1 MSLTQFVGTPVVR
14 DRLTEAF
21 PNQGDRASGAVQ
33 AGWQTQHYILVG
45 TAFDYL
51 ARFWLRRQADECYT
65 RPWVAE
71 TSLDIAEQFYPEKAP
86 ALAEVI
92 DTAKDRLDTYLETG
106 TVTRPLIESAL
117 DLARVD
123 QLYRNGDL
131 PTHLG
136 NYDDG
141 DIVDCLQLLSI
152 LNDSGVLTPT
162 TARLN
167 PTFGLA
173 SSLVD
178 GADADAILDG
188 TLVDLKTTK
197 KATFKADYW
206 RQLVGYLILA
216 DVHNT
221 LLNTGAYGELGVDS
235 TTEDIPPRLDIED
248 FGVYF
253 ARHGELSTVSADV
266 VYGADEYEEVR
277 SWFVDT
283 AITQR
288 YEFPDDYEQ
297 VFTTIF

>member
-21 PNQGDRASGAVQ
+21 PNQGDRASGPVQ
-33 AGWQTQHYILVG
+33 AGWQTQNYMLVG

-51 ARFWLRRQADECYT
+51 ARFWMRRQTDECYT

-71 TSLDIAEQFYPEKAP
+71 TSLQIAEEFYPEKAP
-86 ALAEVI
+86 PLAEVI
-92 DTAKDRLDTYLETG
+92 DTAKERRETYLNTG

-123 QLYRNGDL
+123 QLYRNGEP
-131 PTHLG
+131 PTNLG

-141 DIVDCLQLLSI
+141 DIVDCLKLVSI
-152 LNDSGVLTPT
+152 LDDASDIEPT
-162 TARLN
+162 TAHLN
-167 PTFGLA
+167 PAFGLA
-173 SSLVD
+173 STLVD

-221 LLNTGAYGELGVDS
+221 LLDTGAYGELGVDI
-235 TTEDIPPRLDIED
+235 TTDDIPPRLDIEE

-253 ARHGELSTVSADV
+253 ARHGELSTCPAELI
-266 VYGADEYEEVR
+266 YGVDEYEEMR

-288 YEFPDDYEQ
+288 YKFPDDLEQ
-297 VFTTIF
+297 VLEDLF